1 MQHFTIKRSI
11 PVGNHFHSDKD
22 EDFYF
27 LSGGGQYYHCRV
39 DADGRILLGKKFSVR
54 QL

>member
-22 EDFYF
+22 EDFTF
-27 LSGGGQYYHCRV
+27 SAEV
-39 DADGRILLGKKFSVR
+39 DNIIIVVLMLMDGFLLGRNF
-54 QL
+54 L